1 MAGSTVKLFISGP
14 PNNNY
19 VDYCQQAFRLDE
31 FPCDVNGPLMTLI
44 LLIPEDKFTE
54 GMDEYEDF
62 DPNAPEVSLSQPI
75 PPGWKYKAV
84 KLPGEVAFVS
94 EEFGPINFGLT
105 YRPNK
110 YPHEAVR
117 EFLEKHGI
125 E

>member
-1 MAGSTVKLFISGP
+1 MYITASKQF
-14 PNNNY
+14 
-19 VDYCQQAFRLDE
+19 ALDE

-44 LLIPEDKFTE
+44 LLIPEDKFRDE
-54 GMDEYEDF
+54 MWEYEDF
-62 DPNAPEVSLSQPI
+62 ESVLPDVILSEPI
-75 PPGWKYKAV
+75 PTGWKYKAV

-110 YPHEAVR
+110 FPHDAVR
-117 EFLEKHGI
+117 EFIEKYGI

>member
-1 MAGSTVKLFISGP
+1 MYIIANTLF
-14 PNNNY
+14 Y
-19 VDYCQQAFRLDE
+19 FDE
-31 FPCDVNGPLMTLI
+31 FPPHIDGELHLLL

-54 GMDEYEDF
+54 EMDEYEDF
-62 DPNAPEVSLSQPI
+62 DPNAPGVFLSQPI

-110 YPHEAVR
+110 FPHEAVR
-117 EFLEKHGI
+117 EFIEKYGI